1 MLSEYL
7 KGKVRELAE
16 DINGNH
22 VIQKILFTWKPEHN
36 QFIYEAMMN

>member
-7 KGKVRELAE
+7 KHRVRDLAE

-22 VIQKILFTWKPEHN
+22 VIQKILVAWKPEYN
-36 QFIYEAMMN
+36 QFIYDAMIN